1 MEAKFVCN
9 LKKYRVAQELTQE
22 QLADIV
28 DVRRETIMSVQHPA
42 VHDLC
47 GAADWKSCQ
56 RSGKGHTGRQRCAYR
71 HKFKIH
77 SVCSSFFF
85 ALLDK

>member
-28 DVRRETIMSVQHPA
+28 GVRRETIMRLEKAQYNPSLKLAIDISRA
-42 VHDLC
+42 VKAPIEDI
-47 GAADWKSCQ
+47 
-56 RSGKGHTGRQRCAYR
+56 
-71 HKFKIH
+71 FIF
-77 SVCSSFFF
+77 VE
-85 ALLDK
+85 

>member
-28 DVRRETIMSVQHPA
+28 GVRRETIMRLEKAQYNPSLKLAIDISRA
-42 VHDLC
+42 VKAPIEDI
-47 GAADWKSCQ
+47 
-56 RSGKGHTGRQRCAYR
+56 
-71 HKFKIH
+71 FIF
-77 SVCSSFFF
+77 V
-85 ALLDK
+85 